1 MDLLVKYKES
11 QSSLNSS
18 QLGIKMRLLTM
29 FLPFTIYTVIDSFLK
44 LNERTWN
51 SIVVG
56 VNGASIEIVFSQ
68 RNSYNR

>member
-1 MDLLVKYKES
+1 
-11 QSSLNSS
+11 
-18 QLGIKMRLLTM
+18 M

-56 VNGASIEIVFSQ
+56 VKGASIEIVFSQ
-68 RNSYNR
+68 RNSYNL

>member
-56 VNGASIEIVFSQ
+56 VKGASIEIVFSQ